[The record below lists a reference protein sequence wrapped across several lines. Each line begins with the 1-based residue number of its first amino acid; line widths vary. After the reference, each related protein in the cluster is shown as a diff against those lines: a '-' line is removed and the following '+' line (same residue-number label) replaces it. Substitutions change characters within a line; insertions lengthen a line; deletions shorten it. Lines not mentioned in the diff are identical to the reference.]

1 MPHCADVARELAI
14 PGGTVRRSLLQY
26 CLILVAVTATGC
38 VRSTIEVLSPSR
50 YPPTF
55 ADSVTVFIS
64 VADVDAQ
71 GLAFE
76 RVAML
81 FIRATAEFT
90 QENAIMRRARED
102 AAKLGANG
110 IILGGAREPGTWGTD
125 RQERIMAVRT
135 RPKDRP

>member
-1 MPHCADVARELAI
+1 M
-14 PGGTVRRSLLQY
+14 RRF
-26 CLILVAVTATGC
+26 LVQCCSVLVTVTAMGC
-38 VRSTIEVLSPSR
+38 VRSTTEMLSPSR
-50 YPPTF
+50 YPPTVP
-55 ADSVTVFIS
+55 DSVTVFLS

-81 FIRATAEFT
+81 YIRATAEFT

-110 IILGGAREPGTWGTD
+110 IIMGNTREPGTWGSD
-125 RQERIMAVRT
+125 RQERVMAVHT
-135 RPKDRP
+135 HPKPRP

>member
-1 MPHCADVARELAI
+1 M
-14 PGGTVRRSLLQY
+14 RRALVQY
-26 CLILVAVTATGC
+26 CFMLLAVTAMGC
-38 VRSTIEVLSPSR
+38 VRSTTEILSPSR

-55 ADSVTVFIS
+55 PESVTVFIS

-81 FIRATAEFT
+81 FVRATAEFT

-110 IILGGAREPGTWGTD
+110 IIMGNTREPGNWGSD

>member
-1 MPHCADVARELAI
+1 M
-14 PGGTVRRSLLQY
+14 RRSFVQY
-26 CLILVAVTATGC
+26 CSILVAVTAMGC
-38 VRSTIEVLSPSR
+38 VRSTTEMLSPAP
-50 YPPTF
+50 YPPTVP
-55 ADSVTVFIS
+55 DSVTVFIS

-71 GLAFE
+71 GLAYE

-90 QENAIMRRARED
+90 EENAIMRRARKD

-110 IILGGAREPGTWGTD
+110 IILGGAREPGSFGSD

>member
-1 MPHCADVARELAI
+1 M
-14 PGGTVRRSLLQY
+14 RRSLVQY
-26 CLILVAVTATGC
+26 FSILVAVTAMGC
-38 VRSTIEVLSPSR
+38 VRSTTEMLSPAR
-50 YPPTF
+50 YPPTVP
-55 ADSVTVFIS
+55 DSVTVFIS

-90 QENAIMRRARED
+90 EENAIMRRARED

-110 IILGGAREPGTWGTD
+110 IILGNAREPGTWGSD

-135 RPKDRP
+135 RPKARP

>member
-1 MPHCADVARELAI
+1 M
-14 PGGTVRRSLLQY
+14 RRSLVQY
-26 CLILVAVTATGC
+26 CSILVAVTAMGC
-38 VRSTIEVLSPSR
+38 VRSTTEMLSPAR
-50 YPPTF
+50 YPPTVP
-55 ADSVTVFIS
+55 DSVTVFIS

-102 AAKLGANG
+102 AAKVGANG
-110 IILGGAREPGTWGTD
+110 VIMGDSREPGTWGSD
-125 RQERIMAVRT
+125 RQARILAVRT
-135 RPKDRP
+135 RPKPRP